1 MSVQIESHVAAD
13 SLSSSHIPFP
23 IHNQCFPF
31 EISSSFVT
39 IIHST
44 RFHYIRLAIYILI
57 TIHTFEHSLINA
69 AMAISHRSCSS
80 SSNSATGTVT
90 GTGLVGAEQKSHFHD
105 SKISAEPVNGH
116 GVIKTVKAAFE
127 QKLRTAVPSTEG
139 KIGAVS
145 PSKVHFSFSRATT
158 TGQQA
163 ASTSKISSDG
173 VRRSAG
179 VEAEAQSREVSEINN
194 DQESDERTRNNGHEQ
209 VTEEKQE
216 GGSTSASG
224 GGGGFGDGPEVFL
237 GGSCNPT
244 TWRADVAIPTL
255 NQLGISFYNPQV
267 SDWTPDLIEL
277 EHRAKEKA
285 RVLFFVMDS
294 ETRATAGAIE
304 AAHIAGLNTKQ
315 LVLVLHPY
323 KPNQKILNET
333 VSKQ

>member
-1 MSVQIESHVAAD
+1 
-13 SLSSSHIPFP
+13 
-23 IHNQCFPF
+23 
-31 EISSSFVT
+31 
-39 IIHST
+39 
-44 RFHYIRLAIYILI
+44 
-57 TIHTFEHSLINA
+57 
-69 AMAISHRSCSS
+69 MAISHRSCSS
-80 SSNSATGTVT
+80 SVTGAVT
-90 GTGLVGAEQKSHFHD
+90 GTGLVGAEQKSHYHD
-105 SKISAEPVNGH
+105 SKISEESSRTGTAEPVNGH
-116 GVIKTVKAAFE
+116 GVIKTVKAALE
-127 QKLRTAVPSTEG
+127 QKFRTAVPSTEG
-139 KIGAVS
+139 RVGAVS

-158 TGQQA
+158 GQQA
-163 ASTSKISSDG
+163 ASTSSISDG
-173 VRRSAG
+173 VKRSD
-179 VEAEAQSREVSEINN
+179 VEAVAQSREVSEINN
-194 DQESDERTRNNGHEQ
+194 DQESDERTGKYGQEHEQ
-209 VTEEKQE
+209 VTEEKQ
-216 GGSTSASG
+216 GGGITSASG
-224 GGGGFGDGPEVFL
+224 GGRANVPNFGDGPEVFL

-323 KPNQKILNET
+323 QPNQKILNEA